1 MLSEMSRFTSML
13 IAVEN
18 SSPAGISKFVFS
30 DVIETSADK
39 IMILPDLKTFVYFV
53 AFSPFSRV
61 SS

>member
-1 MLSEMSRFTSML
+1 ML